1 MTARPSTARLDRHVR
16 DALIKGIAEFN
27 SWRFYDC
34 HETLEDVWREAGSKA
49 LRPFGPA
56 QGRQAQGD
64 RDIGLANF
72 YQGIIKAAA
81 GFHHLARGNYA
92 GAVNLLEDTFRL
104 LGPYR
109 PATLGVD
116 VDRLLA
122 GVRDA
127 LDSLQTLGADRIA
140 EFDRSLIPAIEFDP
154 EASGAPR

>member
-1 MTARPSTARLDRHVR
+1 MTARPSTARLDPHVR

-34 HETLEDVWREAGSKA
+34 HETLEDIWREAGSK
-49 LRPFGPA
+49 
-56 QGRQAQGD
+56 GD
-64 RDIGLANF
+64 SATRANF

-81 GFHHLARGNYA
+81 GFHHLVRGNYP

-104 LGPYR
+104 LNPYR

-122 GVRDA
+122 GVRGA
-127 LDSLQTLGADRIA
+127 LEGLQTLGADRIA
-140 EFDRSLIPAIEFDP
+140 EFDRSLIPAIRFDP
-154 EASGAPR
+154 EAIGAP